1 MEKKVDFWPDGYPF
15 DGEGYQRFLDYAFA
29 TSDFFMLVFVAYQG
43 HMTQQKKALRE
54 ELRPY
59 KVKRRTDPSWPGT
72 LVTYSINTRYQVTFY
87 RTDPQAKAIVKRI
100 HSLYA
105 WNRQFLPQDL
115 AFFRGDQC
123 WFASVA
129 HEQMAFLLHATK
141 EDITLMTEIGAIK
154 PGDVEPMT
162 DDDLTYYAQF
172 DEKLVRPKNDR

>member
-1 MEKKVDFWPDGYPF
+1 MSVRSPHRAARERRMHRMLLRCTRWPC
-15 DGEGYQRFLDYAFA
+15 
-29 TSDFFMLVFVAYQG
+29 
-43 HMTQQKKALRE
+43 
-54 ELRPY
+54 
-59 KVKRRTDPSWPGT
+59 
-72 LVTYSINTRYQVTFY
+72 IQVTFY
-87 RTDPQAKAIVKRI
+87 RTDPQAKAIVQKI
-100 HSLYA
+100 PSLYDLTGHI
-105 WNRQFLPQDL
+105 LPQDL

-172 DEKLVRPKNDR
+172 DEKLVRPKNNR